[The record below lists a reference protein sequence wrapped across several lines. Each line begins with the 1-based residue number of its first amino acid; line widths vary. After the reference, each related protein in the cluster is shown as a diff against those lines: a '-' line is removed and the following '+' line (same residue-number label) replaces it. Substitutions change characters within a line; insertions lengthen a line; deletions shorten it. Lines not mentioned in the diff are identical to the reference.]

1 MDYKIKSTYEVTQ
14 THEFSVD
21 WNGFNFLIIY
31 GCHKNGWFI
40 SSPNWNFCTEAGEPE
55 DEYYNA
61 MKLAQAYKLQNNS
74 PSVLA
79 QAIKEHWEG
88 LHEKT

>member
-31 GCHKNGWFI
+31 GRKRLVYRR
-40 SSPNWNFCTEAGEPE
+40 S
-55 DEYYNA
+55 
-61 MKLAQAYKLQNNS
+61 KLEQMHRGRRA
-74 PSVLA
+74 VRRR
-79 QAIKEHWEG
+79 I
-88 LHEKT
+88 